1 MHYMRYIS
9 NLSKYLI
16 LLFVF
21 ITSIAFAQKDIK
33 VQKTDFSVE
42 LKRDIYPYLHANVYK
57 EGKRFMD
64 FFNRKTDKE
73 VDKKIM
79 LLVQDIKRLH
89 LSVSEDYLPFFKVFN
104 AYYSKQ
110 ITKEHFLKFIQFS
123 GSLLQAS
130 RISESRQIVLTLSQF
145 LEHKIL
151 HQSTN
156 YKWITKRAKWE
167 FDVEYEPIIRFESL
181 DLVCVQS
188 TEQFVVT
195 QTQGRFNLLTKHFEG
210 NEGTIKWPQHRR
222 KVLLKDYEL
231 FVNQVYFE
239 AKDVELI
246 DPTLQKK
253 SVFGT
258 FSHRMSLL
266 DETWRA
272 LEPQFVSH
280 DIIPIKNYHKDVNI
294 QSGIHIKGNQIDLI
308 APKGKSS
315 KIEFIKDG
323 KPFVHLDAQK
333 FTLENGDFFARES
346 MFILFLNGDT
356 ISHPAIDLAFDLK
369 KQKLHAKTSNNQFGR
384 SPFYD
389 GLHELQIV
397 ADHLYWEKEKNNLIF
412 QNNQT
417 SRLVPVQYQ
426 SLRFFDKN
434 WFIDLFN
441 FDNTHPTSYLWRL
454 CKKHK
459 GVREFYIEEIQEA
472 YSFPDLH
479 HAKELMIE
487 FTNQGFVNYNPFEG
501 IVYVQDRFFTFV
513 TALHKN
519 TDFDR
524 IRFESKV
531 NNRPSGIVD
540 LETGILTIQAVT
552 EVPVSIKNDVTLYPE
567 DKILHVY
574 PNLDMKFNGS
584 TMCGKFGFFGAD
596 QEFVYDDYEVQFNK
610 IDSFRYLLDIADV
623 EDSGLFIHPCKTV
636 LQEFTGVLEIDHP
649 KNKSSKQKTKAFP
662 IIKTTAPAYVYYD
675 KVKGGLYG
683 RDEFY
688 FEVDTFLWNTVL
700 VLKTEELTFPGTLKS
715 GGIFPDIRET
725 LVLNENEELGF
736 VRNTNETY
744 PLHTDA
750 SYASYLRLTNQGL
763 FGKGTIHKD
772 DMVFECDSIDFYPEY
787 VFAHANRFNNHSS
800 KSSSPQIRSNNVR
813 LDWFVD
819 EQWMEIKNQSSPFQ
833 LNHTTQLNGGV
844 EYDMNNYFG
853 YGSIVQDNVVLKSD
867 SIELKLLE
875 WNAFKSHMKIYP
887 EDVETFYD
895 NENVLENTSID
906 LSYAYNDQRLI
917 NIEDNKNHKFHSPLL
932 KYNFTYPLFTY
943 EMGSSE
949 IFFEPIENEE
959 TEQSVFLNITESL
972 NPFSGNIKYISPTS
986 IIEMKTL
993 DVVLVDVE
1001 GVQIADALIRPS
1013 VSELRL
1019 LSSGLPEKLTE
1030 AHIDLLDQSGRL
1042 NYTFQ
1047 NAEVSIIS
1055 GDDYLA
1061 KADFVYTNRKGD
1073 EQIVTFETLAVN
1085 DEGKTFGESLIEE
1098 SHEFMIDPNMVYV
1111 GEVSLDPSED
1121 ENMLLQGE
1129 IKFTDPC
1136 IEESS
1141 EWFTYQ
1147 DSLVDDIITIQN
1159 YQNKKLE
1166 EPQASFVYQT
1176 SDNTFKVLMANKDDN
1191 SNAISLLNIKG
1202 NLEYSDSIQK
1212 YSIDYSDDNYSFAH
1226 FSPNECAYEL
1236 EGFTNLS
1243 HHPLINEL
1251 SYGRFVYEVNQ
1262 PDSLVFQTHF
1272 GLDLPLPKKAIKI
1285 FRKDLT
1291 KQTKSNETTFEDS
1304 DLYRSFLYNLI
1315 GEDATSKYFK
1325 AKRRGRNY
1333 VPTLMQKTV
1342 FFTDVDFTW
1351 NPINKSFE
1359 HKLGLELN
1367 QIDGKKIDRIVDGY
1381 IRYRP
1386 GKKGDHWYIYFQLE
1400 ESDYYYFEISDDVI
1414 YTYSSNQKY
1423 LQTIQNKKKDLKKK
1437 KTNLFIQLFPYADEI
1452 PKNLD

>member
-1 MHYMRYIS
+1 MQNISFIFKYI
-9 NLSKYLI
+9 I
-16 LLFVF
+16 LVFVF
-21 ITSIAFAQKDIK
+21 VTNTTFAQQDIK
-33 VQKTDFSVE
+33 AQKSNFVVE
-42 LKRDIYPYLHANVYK
+42 LKRDIYPYLHADVYK
-57 EGKRFMD
+57 EGKQFMD
-64 FFNRKTDKE
+64 FFNRRNDKE

-79 LLVQDIKRLH
+79 LLMQDMKHLH
-89 LSVSEDYLPFFKVFN
+89 LSISEDYLPFFEVFN

-110 ITKEHFLKFIQFS
+110 ITKEHFIKFIKFS
-123 GSLLQAS
+123 GSLLQAN
-130 RISESRQIVLTLSQF
+130 RISETRQIVYTLSQF
-145 LEHKIL
+145 LDRKIL
-151 HQSTN
+151 HESTN
-156 YKWITKRAKWE
+156 YKWMVKRANWE
-167 FDVEYEPIIRFESL
+167 FDTEYEPIIRFKAL
-181 DLVCVQS
+181 DLVCEQG
-188 TEQFVVT
+188 TERFIVN
-195 QTQGRFNLLTKHFEG
+195 QTQGNFNLLTKRFEG
-210 NEGTIKWPQHRR
+210 KEGTVKWPKHRR
-222 KVLLKDYEL
+222 KAKLSTYEL
-231 FVNQVYFE
+231 LVNQVYFE
-239 AKDVELI
+239 AKNAELI
-246 DPTLQKK
+246 DPTLQQK
-253 SVFGT
+253 SVIGT
-258 FSHRMSLL
+258 FSHRMSVL
-266 DETWRA
+266 DETWKA
-272 LEPQFVSH
+272 LEPQFISH

-315 KIEFIKDG
+315 KIEFIRDN
-323 KPFVHLDAQK
+323 KPFVQLDAQK

-356 ISHPAIDLAFDLK
+356 ISHPSIDLAFDLDK
-369 KQKLHAKTSNNQFGR
+369 EKLHAKTSNNQFGK

-417 SRLVPVQYQ
+417 SRLVPVMYQ

-441 FDNTHPTSYLWRL
+441 FDNTHPTSLLWRL

-472 YSFPDLH
+472 YDFPEVF

-501 IVYVQDRFFTFV
+501 KVYIQDRFFTFV
-513 TALHKN
+513 TALDKEK
-519 TDFDR
+519 DFDR

-531 NNRPSGIVD
+531 NNRPSGIID
-540 LETGILTIQAVT
+540 LKSGILTIQAVT

-584 TMCGKFGFFGAD
+584 TMCGKFGFFGEN
-596 QEFVYDDYEVQFNK
+596 QEFNYNNYEVRFNK
-610 IDSFRYLLDIADV
+610 IDSFRYLLDIANV
-623 EDSGLFIHPCKTV
+623 EDSGLYIHPCKTV
-636 LQEFTGVLEIDHP
+636 LQEFTGILEIDHP

-675 KVKGGLYG
+675 NVKGGLYD
-683 RDEFY
+683 REEFY

-700 VLKTEELTFPGTLKS
+700 VLKTEELTFPGVLKS

-736 VRNTNETY
+736 VRDAKKVY
-744 PLHTDA
+744 PLYNDA
-750 SYASYLRLTNQGL
+750 TYSSYLRLTNQGL

-772 DMVFECDSIDFYPEY
+772 DMVFECDSIDFYPQY
-787 VFAHANRFNNHSS
+787 LFGHATQFTNHSS
-800 KSSSPQIRSNNVR
+800 SSISPQMKSKDSR

-819 EQWMEIKNQSSPFQ
+819 EEWMEIKNQSQPFII
-833 LNHTTQLNGGV
+833 NHNTNLNGGV
-844 EYDMNNYFG
+844 EYDMKRYYG
-853 YGSIVQDNVVLKSD
+853 YGSLIQNNVVLKSD
-867 SIELKLLE
+867 SINLQLLE
-875 WNAFKSHMKIYP
+875 WSAFKSHLKIYP
-887 EDVETFYD
+887 EDAETFYE
-895 NENVLENTSID
+895 NENVLENTAIN
-906 LSYAYNDQRLI
+906 LLYTYNSRQLI
-917 NIEDNKNHKFHSPLL
+917 NIQDNQNHKFHSSLL

-943 EMGSSE
+943 EMGTSE
-949 IFFEPIENEE
+949 IFFEPIENKE
-959 TEQSVFLNITESL
+959 TEQNMFLNITESL

-993 DVVLVDVE
+993 DVILVDVE

-1030 AHIDLLDQSGRL
+1030 AHIDLLDKDGQL

-1061 KADFVYTNRKGD
+1061 KADFVYSNRKGE
-1073 EQIVTFETLAVN
+1073 EQMVGFETLAVN
-1085 DEGKTFGESLIEE
+1085 ENGKTFGESLIEDT
-1098 SHEFMIDPNMVYV
+1098 HEFMIDPNMQYV
-1111 GEVSLDPSED
+1111 GELSLNPE
-1121 ENMLLQGE
+1121 ENQKMMLQGE

-1136 IEESS
+1136 LNETS
-1141 EWFTYQ
+1141 EWYTYQ

-1159 YQNKKLE
+1159 YDDKKLE
-1166 EPQASFVYQT
+1166 EPKASFVYKT
-1176 SDNTFKVLMANKDDN
+1176 SDHTFKVQMANKGTEN
-1191 SNAISLLNIKG
+1191 NLVSLLNIKG
-1202 NLEYSDSIQK
+1202 NLEYKDSLQK
-1212 YSIDYSDDNYSFAH
+1212 YSIDFNEDEYSFAH
-1226 FSPNECAYEL
+1226 FSPSECAYEL
-1236 EGFTNLS
+1236 EGFTKLS
-1243 HHPLINEL
+1243 HHILIDEL
-1251 SYGRFVYEVNQ
+1251 SYGRFVFEVNQ

-1285 FRKDLT
+1285 FRKDVS

-1315 GEDATSKYFK
+1315 GEDATSKYFR

-1333 VPTLMQKTV
+1333 VPTLMQKTL
-1342 FFTDVDFTW
+1342 FFTDIDFIW
-1351 NPINKSFE
+1351 NSETKFFE
-1359 HKLGLELN
+1359 HKLNLELN

-1386 GKKGDHWYIYFQLE
+1386 GKKGDHWYIYIELE
-1400 ESDYYYFEISDDVI
+1400 ESDYYYFEITDDVI

-1423 LQTIQNKKKDLKKK
+1423 IQTIQNKKKDLKKK

-1452 PKNLD
+1452 PKNID